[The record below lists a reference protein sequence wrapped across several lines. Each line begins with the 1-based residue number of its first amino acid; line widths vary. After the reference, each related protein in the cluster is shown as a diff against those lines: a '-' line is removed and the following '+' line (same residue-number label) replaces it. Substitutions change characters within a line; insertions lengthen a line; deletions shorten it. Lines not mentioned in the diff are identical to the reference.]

1 MQVILNIRLDHKTSD
16 VKTMESSHERMEAL
30 VAELESRGTVME
42 KVPIRTC
49 NRIEY
54 YLSVQE
60 IPPGFEFDGFTVE
73 GDEDALRHILR
84 LASGLESMIIGEDQI
99 LGQIKAARVQ
109 ALREGTCGPVLDM
122 VFTKAVHV
130 GQTVRRKTQIN
141 RGSVSIGSAA
151 VDLAESIHGDL
162 KCRKVLVI
170 GAGKMG
176 TLVARALAE
185 KHLSAIM
192 VANRTY
198 ERAYQL
204 ACELGGDAIH
214 FDRLNRA
221 LRDADVV
228 ISATGSPHYILTR
241 ERVRDAIPPERRS
254 AVVMVDIANPR
265 DIEESV
271 RELGIRLFT
280 IDDLRGVAEENR
292 RRREAEAREA
302 ERIVEGELKLLL
314 RSLKHMEVEP
324 LLAEV
329 RGNMESLRRREAER
343 ALNKIMNSSDPEG
356 VIEALSRSI
365 VDKIFHDIAISIR
378 QAAERGDEE
387 FLSMC
392 AELFNCKDLK

>member
-302 ERIVEGELKLLL
+302 ERIVESELKLLL

-329 RGNMESLRRREAER
+329 RSNMESIRRREAER
-343 ALNKIMNSSDPEG
+343 ALNKIMNSSDPAR
-356 VIEALSRSI
+356 VIDGLSRSI

-378 QAAERGDEE
+378 EAAERGDDE

-392 AELFNCKDLK
+392 AELFKCGNLK

>member
-1 MQVILNIRLDHKTSD
+1 MILNIRLDHKTSD
-16 VKTMESSHERMEAL
+16 VKTMETASGRIEEI
-30 VAELESRGTVME
+30 VGELEAIGAVTE
-42 KVPIRTC
+42 KVPLMTC
-49 NRIEY
+49 NRVEY
-54 YLSVQE
+54 YLHITGVPS
-60 IPPGFEFDGFTVE
+60 EFDFNGFTVE
-73 GDEDALRHILR
+73 KDEDALLHLLR

-99 LGQIKAARVQ
+99 LGQIKAARLQ
-109 ALREGTCGPVLDM
+109 ALREGTCGPLLDM

-130 GQTVRRKTQIN
+130 GQTVRRKTKIN

-162 KCRKVLVI
+162 KCKKVLVI

-185 KHLSAIM
+185 KHLKAIM

-241 ERVRDAIPPERRS
+241 ERVMEAVPPDRRS
-254 AVVMVDIANPR
+254 SIVMVDIANPR

-271 RELGIRLFT
+271 RELGVRLFT

-292 RRREAEAREA
+292 KRREAEAREA
-302 ERIVEGELKLLL
+302 EEIVRAELELLL
-314 RSLKHMEVEP
+314 SAMKHREVEP
-324 LLAEV
+324 LLAEI
-329 RGNMESLRRREAER
+329 RGRMESLLQREAGK
-343 ALNKIMNSSDPEG
+343 AIKKIQNSGDPERVVEG
-356 VIEALSRSI
+356 LTRSI
-365 VDKIFHDIAISIR
+365 VDKIFHDIALKIR
-378 QAAERGDEE
+378 DAAERDDKE
-387 FLSMC
+387 FLRMC
-392 AELFNCKDLK
+392 SELFGCE

>member
-16 VKTMESSHERMEAL
+16 VKTMESSHERMQAL
-30 VAELESRGTVME
+30 VDELESLGVVME

-54 YLSVQE
+54 YILVRY
-60 IPPGFEFDGFTVE
+60 IPEGFDFDGFTVE

-151 VDLAESIHGDL
+151 VDLAESIQGDL

-221 LRDADVV
+221 LRDADVI
-228 ISATGSPHYILTR
+228 ISATGSPHHILTR

-254 AVVMVDIANPR
+254 SVVMVDIANPR

-292 RRREAEAREA
+292 RRREAEAKEA
-302 ERIVEGELKLLL
+302 ERIVESELKLLL
-314 RSLKHMEVEP
+314 SSLKHLEVEP

-329 RGNMESLRRREAER
+329 RGNMELIRRREAER
-343 ALNKIMNSSDPEG
+343 ALNKIMNSSDPER
-356 VIEALSRSI
+356 VIDGLSRSI

-378 QAAERGDEE
+378 EAAERGDDN

-392 AELFNCKDLK
+392 AELFNCRNLK

>member
-1 MQVILNIRLDHKTSD
+1 MILNIRLDHKTSD
-16 VKTMESSHERMEAL
+16 VRTMETASGRIEEIVGELEAL
-30 VAELESRGTVME
+30 GAVTE
-42 KVPIRTC
+42 KVPLMTC
-49 NRIEY
+49 NRVEY
-54 YLSVQE
+54 YLNVTGT
-60 IPPGFEFDGFTVE
+60 PPEFDFNGFTVE
-73 GDEDALRHILR
+73 VDEDALLHLLR

-99 LGQIKAARVQ
+99 LGQIKAARIQ
-109 ALREGTCGPVLDM
+109 ALREGTCGPLLDM

-130 GQTVRRKTQIN
+130 GQTVRRKTKIN

-151 VDLAESIHGDL
+151 VDLAESVQGDL
-162 KCRKVLVI
+162 KCKKVLVI

-185 KHLSAIM
+185 KHLKAIM

-241 ERVRDAIPPERRS
+241 ERVMEAVPPERRS
-254 AVVMVDIANPR
+254 SIVMVDIANPR

-271 RELGIRLFT
+271 RELGVRLFT

-292 RRREAEAREA
+292 KRREAEAREA
-302 ERIVEGELKLLL
+302 EEIVRAELELLL
-314 RSLKHMEVEP
+314 RAMKQRDVEP
-324 LLAEV
+324 LLAEI
-329 RGNMESLRRREAER
+329 RGRMESLRQREAGK
-343 ALNKIMNSSDPEG
+343 AIKKIENSGDPERVVEG
-356 VIEALSRSI
+356 LTRSL
-365 VDKIFHDIAISIR
+365 VDKIFHDIALKIR
-378 QAAERGDEE
+378 DAAERDDTEFLRMCSELFGCEE
-387 FLSMC
+387 F
-392 AELFNCKDLK
+392 

>member
-1 MQVILNIRLDHKTSD
+1 MILNIRLDHKTSD
-16 VKTMESSHERMEAL
+16 VKTMETASDRIEEIVGELEAL
-30 VAELESRGTVME
+30 GTVTE
-42 KVPIRTC
+42 KVPLRTC
-49 NRIEY
+49 NRVEY
-54 YLSVQE
+54 YLHVTGV
-60 IPPGFEFDGFTVE
+60 PPEFDFNGFTVE
-73 GDEDALRHILR
+73 KDEEALLHILR

-99 LGQIKAARVQ
+99 LGQIKAARLQ
-109 ALREGTCGPVLDM
+109 ALREGTCGPLLDM

-130 GQTVRRKTQIN
+130 GQTVRRKTKIN

-162 KCRKVLVI
+162 KCKKVLVI

-185 KHLSAIM
+185 KHLKAIM

-198 ERAYQL
+198 ERAYHL

-241 ERVRDAIPPERRS
+241 ERVMESIPPERRS
-254 AVVMVDIANPR
+254 RIVMIDIANPR

-271 RELGIRLFT
+271 RELGVRLFT

-292 RRREAEAREA
+292 KRREAEAREA
-302 ERIVEGELKLLL
+302 EAIVRAELELLL
-314 RSLKHMEVEP
+314 RTMKHREVEP
-324 LLAEV
+324 LLAEI
-329 RGNMESLRRREAER
+329 RGRMESLRQREA
-343 ALNKIMNSSDPEG
+343 AKAIKKIENSGDPESVVEG
-356 VIEALSRSI
+356 LTRSI
-365 VDKIFHDIAISIR
+365 VDKIFHDIALKIR
-378 QAAERGDEE
+378 DAAERDDKEFLRMCSELFDCEE
-387 FLSMC
+387 F
-392 AELFNCKDLK
+392 